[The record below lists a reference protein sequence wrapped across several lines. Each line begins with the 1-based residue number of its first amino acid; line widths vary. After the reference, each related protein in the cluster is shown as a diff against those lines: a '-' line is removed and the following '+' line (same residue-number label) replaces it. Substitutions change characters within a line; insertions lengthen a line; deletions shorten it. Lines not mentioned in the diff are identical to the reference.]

1 MKYLLYPDNKYKT
14 SWELFITFILL
25 LTCFITPLSI
35 AFGGDQESPQ
45 HIFLN
50 EIIDLFFLMDIFVN
64 FNSAVYNEYMEIIDD
79 RKQLAKRY
87 LAGWFSIDVMA
98 IFPFDLILKSADF
111 NQLVRVARFGR
122 LYKLI
127 KLTRLL
133 RILKILR
140 EKSNLIKQLNDVLK
154 IGLGFE
160 RLFFF
165 IMIFAILC
173 HLVSCLFI
181 IVASV
186 YD

>member
-1 MKYLLYPDNKYKT
+1 
-14 SWELFITFILL
+14 
-25 LTCFITPLSI
+25 
-35 AFGGDQESPQ
+35 
-45 HIFLN
+45 
-50 EIIDLFFLMDIFVN
+50 
-64 FNSAVYNEYMEIIDD
+64 MEVIDD
-79 RKQLAKRY
+79 RKTLAKLY
-87 LAGWFSIDVMA
+87 VTGWFPIDIMA
-98 IFPFDLILKSADF
+98 IFPFDLILSSADF

-133 RILKILR
+133 RILKVLK

-165 IMIFAILC
+165 LMIFLIMC

-181 IVASV
+181 IVA
-186 YD
+186 